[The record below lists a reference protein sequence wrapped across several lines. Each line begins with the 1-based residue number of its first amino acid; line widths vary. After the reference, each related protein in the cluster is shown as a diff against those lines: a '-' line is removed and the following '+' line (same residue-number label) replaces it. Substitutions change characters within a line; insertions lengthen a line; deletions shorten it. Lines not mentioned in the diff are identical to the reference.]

1 MNIDW
6 RGFRL
11 DDAATRKPED
21 ERPREIVE
29 AVAFAVG
36 NRIRID
42 ALAIL
47 NDGIASPS
55 EIAKIL
61 NLNVR
66 LVGNHIREL
75 FECGCI
81 ELVETEKVRNATEH
95 FYRAVTLPYVD
106 EETYRAMPRKLR
118 RELCSL
124 IIQAIMAEVLASLR
138 AKKIEDDDDVRL
150 SWQRLCVDAEGE
162 QEVATE
168 LKECAERLFDI
179 QARNA
184 ARLAE
189 SKKIGVTRVVA
200 LMAFERSRPGRPDDG
215 YAQATQA

>member
-6 RGFRL
+6 RGLPLEDR
-11 DDAATRKPED
+11 ATRKPES

-29 AVAFAVG
+29 AVGFAVG

-47 NDGIASPS
+47 NDGTASPS

-61 NLNVR
+61 SLNVR
-66 LVGNHIREL
+66 KVSNHVREL
-75 FECGCI
+75 FNSGCI
-81 ELVETEKVRNATEH
+81 ELVGTANVRNTTEH

-106 EETYRAMPRKLR
+106 DETYRAMPLKLR

-124 IIQAIMAEVLASLR
+124 IVQAIMAEVLASLQ
-138 AKKIEDDDDVRL
+138 AKKIEQDDDVRL

-162 QEVATE
+162 KEIATE
-168 LKECAERLFDI
+168 LKETAERLFDI

-189 SKKIGVTRVVA
+189 SK
-200 LMAFERSRPGRPDDG
+200 
-215 YAQATQA
+215 